1 MKTQQEIEQ
10 LTEGAL
16 NSLDGLQPLEANPYL
31 YSKIRNRMAQA
42 RQATAKHA
50 KLMFR
55 LSMALLLF
63 LFINVGSFY
72 MLNKWQQPSN
82 KISGKEKP
90 KTGINAVSEEFFPK
104 AESYSY

>member
-10 LTEGAL
+10 LTEQAM
-16 NSLDGLQPLEANPYL
+16 NSLDGMHQAEANPYL
-31 YSKIRNRMAQA
+31 YSKIRNRMVQA

-55 LSMALLLF
+55 LSMALLFF

-72 MLNKWQQPSN
+72 MLNKWQQPAG
-82 KISGKEKP
+82 KAVKEKP

-104 AESYSY
+104 ADSYSY